1 MNNKTGKFVAK
12 MKPFRTSIK
21 MVAYDVNLIRKRER
35 MIREAISKVIER
47 KNLDEKQMV
56 GVMNEIMSGETT
68 PAQIGSFITALR
80 MKGETIEEIS
90 GAAMVMREKATG
102 IATGVAVE
110 KGEIL
115 VDTCGTGGDSSGTF
129 NVSTTTAFVVAA
141 AGIPVAKH
149 GNRSV
154 SSKCGSADVL
164 EALGV
169 NLNLT
174 PEQVGACVKEVGIGF
189 LFAPMLHGA
198 MKHAIGPR
206 REIGIRTIFNI
217 LGPLTNP
224 AEANVQL
231 LGVYSPDLCEKLA
244 RVLGRLG
251 SLRALVV
258 CGAGNVDEFTVTGD
272 NDVAELSNGEVRT
285 YTVRPE
291 DVGFGRS
298 RMVDLKGGDTPEE
311 SAGILRDVLGGAE
324 GPKRNMLM
332 LNSGAALYAAGK
344 VPGLKSG
351 VELATQIIDSG
362 AALNKL
368 EALINFSKNAS

>member
-1 MNNKTGKFVAK
+1 M
-12 MKPFRTSIK
+12 IK
-21 MVAYDVNLIRKRER
+21 
-35 MIREAISKVIER
+35 EAISRIIQNKD
-47 KNLDEKQMV
+47 LDEKQMV
-56 GVMNEIMSGETT
+56 GVMNEIMGGEAT

-90 GAAMVMREKATG
+90 GAARVMRQKATG
-102 IATGVAVE
+102 ITTGVDVD

-129 NVSTTTAFVVAA
+129 NVSTATAFVVAA

-154 SSKCGSADVL
+154 SSHCGSADVL

-169 NLNLT
+169 NLDLT
-174 PEQVGACVKEVGIGF
+174 PEQVGSCVREVGIGF

-198 MKHAIGPR
+198 MKYAIGPR
-206 REIGIRTIFNI
+206 REIGIRTIFNV

-224 AEANVQL
+224 AGANVQL

-251 SLRALVV
+251 TLRALVV
-258 CGAGNVDEFTVTGD
+258 CGAGNVDELTVTG
-272 NDVAELSNGEVRT
+272 NTEVAELSEGNVRT
-285 YTVRPE
+285 YSVCPE
-291 DVGFGRS
+291 DVGLGRS
-298 RMVDLKGGDTPEE
+298 KLVDLQGGETPED
-311 SAGILRDVLGGAE
+311 AAAILRDILGGAE
-324 GPKRNMLM
+324 GPKRDMLL

-344 VPGLKSG
+344 APGMNSG
-351 VELATQIIDSG
+351 VELAADTIDSG
-362 AALNKL
+362 AALARL
-368 EALINFSKNAS
+368 EALINFSQNVS

>member
-1 MNNKTGKFVAK
+1 
-12 MKPFRTSIK
+12 
-21 MVAYDVNLIRKRER
+21 
-35 MIREAISKVIER
+35 MIREAISRVIE
-47 KNLDEKQMV
+47 KKDLDEKQMV
-56 GVMNEIMSGETT
+56 AVMNEIMGGEAT

-90 GAAMVMREKATG
+90 GAAMVMREKATR
-102 IATGVAVE
+102 IETGVAVD

-141 AGIPVAKH
+141 AGLPVAKH

-154 SSKCGSADVL
+154 SSQCGSADVL

-174 PEQVGACVKEVGIGF
+174 PEQVGNCVREVGIGF

-206 REIGIRTIFNI
+206 REIGIRTIFNV

-224 AEANVQL
+224 AGANVQL

-258 CGAGNVDEFTVTGD
+258 CGAGNLDELTVTGD
-272 NDVAELSNGEVRT
+272 TEVAELANGDIRT

-291 DVGFGRS
+291 DVGLGRS
-298 RMVDLKGGDTPEE
+298 RLVDLKGGDTPEE
-311 SAGILRDVLGGAE
+311 SAAILREVLAGAE
-324 GPKRNMLM
+324 GPKRGMLL

-344 VPGLKSG
+344 APGMKTG
-351 VELATQIIDSG
+351 VELAAKIIDSG
-362 AALNKL
+362 AATAKL
-368 EALINFSKNAS
+368 EALIKFSQSVS

>member
-1 MNNKTGKFVAK
+1 M
-12 MKPFRTSIK
+12 IK
-21 MVAYDVNLIRKRER
+21 
-35 MIREAISKVIER
+35 EAINKLIIG
-47 KNLDEKQMV
+47 KDLDETLMIE
-56 GVMNEIMSGETT
+56 VMNEIMTGETT
-68 PAQIGSFITALR
+68 PAQIGAFITALR
-80 MKGETIEEIS
+80 IKGETIEEIS
-90 GAAMVMREKATG
+90 GAAKVMREKSTK
-102 IATGVAVE
+102 ISTDVAVSE
-110 KGEIL
+110 GEVL
-115 VDTCGTGGDSSGTF
+115 MDTCGTGGDSSGTF
-129 NVSTTTAFVVAA
+129 NVSTTTAFVA
-141 AGIPVAKH
+141 AGAGVPVAKH

-154 SSKCGSADVL
+154 SSLCGSADVL

-169 NLNLT
+169 NLELA
-174 PEQVGACVKEVGIGF
+174 PDQVGASVKEVGIGF

-224 AEANVQL
+224 AGANVQL

-291 DVGFGRS
+291 DVGLGRS